1 MHAAVRPKVMAG
13 VALAA
18 ASLIAVTPVAAP
30 PDLHRVAAAVR
41 LTSGE
46 GLLDDLTNLGGLT
59 SDLVSLANLGGLT
72 SLVGDLGNLG
82 GLTDA
87 LAGLNL
93 GGLAN
98 IPYNVFADI
107 VNIPYNEINAIG
119 IYADALGPANQIE
132 YVMNPVTGALLEV
145 APNTPLIGSLAGD
158 IPLGISGT
166 GSWWMESLGNT
177 WGWDDGNFG
186 QLLGIAN
193 MLVPF
198 PQFETPFAEELQLL
212 LQAEIVDGGKVGCEF
227 ECADVLGYLGNW
239 FKVPLTQL
247 LSGYTYPTVLQG
259 DVGNPTGV
267 DAIWSGQ
274 HVTLN
279 PLLPFESLAAN
290 LTGSPAN
297 NPIMLPDLGT
307 AITNIVKLSVDLNY
321 QDFNP
326 LVEGSFLYWGAPTLY
341 SLPAALGG
349 IVQDLTGI
357 PNQFGFPADQPLGA
371 EPTWGPTASLP
382 QLVTGLPQGFE
393 YLLNGDGG
401 TAGAGLLGY
410 LNPEIY
416 LQALSNDVTGLTASL
431 ENPAASLLNDIPFAT
446 FLLGG
451 LFDPSTLPGDFSSLV
466 PNAGADLASM
476 LSPNLAADLSA
487 LLTSTGIAGLWDFF
501 TTTLPSALA
510 DLDTQLGADFSTLLG
525 SDLATNLA
533 STLGPNLATDLASTL
548 GPNLA
553 TDLASTLG
561 PNLATDL
568 SSLLSASAANTF
580 ATVIPELALQLLT
593 SIF

>member
-18 ASLIAVTPVAAP
+18 ASLIAVTPIASP

-41 LTSGE
+41 LASGD
-46 GLLDDLTNLGGLT
+46 GLLGDLTSLGGLS
-59 SDLVSLANLGGLT
+59 SDLGSLANLGGLS

-132 YVMNPVTGALLEV
+132 YVMNPATGALLEV

-341 SLPAALGG
+341 SVPAGLGG
-349 IVQDLTGI
+349 IVQSLTGI

-416 LQALSNDVTGLTASL
+416 LQALSNDVTGLISSL
-431 ENPAASLLNDIPFAT
+431 QNPASLLNDIPFAT

-451 LFDPSTLPGDFSSLV
+451 LFGPSTLLGNFSSLV
-466 PNAGADLASM
+466 PNAGAGLASMTPDLAMNLNSLLPSSGADLASM

-501 TTTLPSALA
+501 TTTMPSAIA
-510 DLDTQLGADFSTLLG
+510 DLDTQLAADFSTLLG

-533 STLGPNLATDLASTL
+533 STLGPNLATDL
-548 GPNLA
+548 
-553 TDLASTLG
+553 
-561 PNLATDL
+561 
-568 SSLLSASAANTF
+568 SSLLASSGANTF
-580 ATVIPELALQLLT
+580 ATVIPDLALQLLT
-593 SIF
+593 SLF